1 MYSEKQTK
9 PNNLFALFLC
19 QFSAL
24 LSPFIKLFELC
35 ICYVNFLFSLTS
47 FAIIPT

>member
-9 PNNLFALFLC
+9 PNNLFVPFLY

-24 LSPFIKLFELC
+24 LSFFIKLFELR
-35 ICYVNFLFSLTS
+35 IAVTFLFSLTA
-47 FAIIPT
+47 FVIIPT